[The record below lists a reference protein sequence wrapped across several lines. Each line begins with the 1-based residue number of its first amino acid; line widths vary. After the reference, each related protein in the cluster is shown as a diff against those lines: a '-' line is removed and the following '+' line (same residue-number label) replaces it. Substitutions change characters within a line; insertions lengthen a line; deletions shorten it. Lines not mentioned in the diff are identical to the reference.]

1 MNTAASLRVEAVLV
15 DDAVCFSFSDLC
27 QASLCTPA
35 QMRALVEEG
44 ILQPLVCG
52 PDPAGWVFHGMSLPV
67 ARTAQRLLHGLQL
80 DVAAVALVLDLMAE
94 NRDLRARL
102 RRAGLA

>member
-1 MNTAASLRVEAVLV
+1 MTPAETLRIEAVVV
-15 DDAVCFSFSDLC
+15 DDEVGFSFGGLC

-35 QMRALVEEG
+35 QLQALVEEG
-44 ILQPLVCG
+44 ILQPRVSD
-52 PDPAGWVFHGMSLPV
+52 PDPARWEFHGLSLPV
-67 ARTAQRLLHGLQL
+67 ACTARRLMLGLQL

-102 RRAGLA
+102 QRAGLA

>member
-1 MNTAASLRVEAVLV
+1 MTPATSLRIDAVLV
-15 DDAVCFSFSDLC
+15 DDDVGFSFSGLC

-35 QMRALVEEG
+35 QLQALVDEG
-44 ILQPLVCG
+44 ILQPRVTD
-52 PDPAGWVFHGMSLPV
+52 PDPSRWEFHGLSLPIACT
-67 ARTAQRLLHGLQL
+67 ARRLMLGLQL

-102 RRAGLA
+102 HRAGLA